1 MQQRRHGE
9 SIAERL
15 VDDVPE
21 MKNFL
26 RTREEQESLRK
37 RSFLGGGADNLF
49 QLTMTS
55 RKKPRESLQ

>member
-1 MQQRRHGE
+1 
-9 SIAERL
+9 
-15 VDDVPE
+15 